1 MILQEI
7 DLFKG
12 IDPGIMNE
20 IANICSEE
28 HFAKDTVLFKKG
40 EEANSLYILEDG
52 SVRLVI
58 ENVGTI
64 TFGLDQPGDVFG
76 WSSMVE
82 YGHYTSSGVC
92 ATDSKVLKIERDELD
107 RIFDRHPDA
116 GFKVL
121 KRLAGVISN
130 RLTHAYQDLLSA
142 VRQDTTPSYG

>member
-1 MILQEI
+1 MILQEV
-7 DLFKG
+7 DLFKE

-28 HFAKDTVLFKKG
+28 NYAKDTVLFKKG
-40 EEANSLYILEDG
+40 EEASSLYILEEG

-58 ENVGTI
+58 ENGGTI
-64 TFGLDQPGDVFG
+64 TFGLDHPGEVFG

-82 YGHYTSSGVC
+82 SGHYTSSGVC
-92 ATDSKVLKIERDELD
+92 ATESKVLKIERDELD

-121 KRLAGVISN
+121 KRLAGVISR

-142 VRQDTTPSYG
+142 GAEDSTPSYG